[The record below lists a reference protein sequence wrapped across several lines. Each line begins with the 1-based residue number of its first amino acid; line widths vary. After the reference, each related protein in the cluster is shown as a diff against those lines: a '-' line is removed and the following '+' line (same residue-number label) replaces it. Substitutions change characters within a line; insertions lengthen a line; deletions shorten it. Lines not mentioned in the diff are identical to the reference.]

1 MTNLSNTANQQ
12 GTSPMPFG
20 RYTPFVPVDVPD
32 RTWPTKKVEKAPRWL
47 STDLRDGN
55 QALIDPMTPARK
67 LTMFEL
73 LVSMGY
79 KEIEVGFPSA
89 SQTDFDFV
97 RKLVEE
103 DRIPDDVQISVLTQA
118 REDLIERTVDS
129 LVGAPRATVHLYNAT
144 APLFQRVV
152 FNVTPDE
159 CRNIAVRGT
168 EMVMKYAEERLGGLV
183 GSEDFGYQYSPEI
196 FTQSDTDF
204 ALSVCEAVSD
214 VWQPEAGREI
224 ILNLPATVE
233 MSTPNTYADQ
243 IEYFGRGLTRREHSA
258 ISLHPHNDRGT
269 AVAATELGLMAG
281 ADRVEGCLFG
291 HGERTGNVDL
301 VTLGMNL
308 FSQGIDPQVDF
319 SDIDEVRRT
328 VEYCTNLPVHPRH
341 PYAGDL
347 VYTAFSGSHQDAI
360 KKGLEDLDRKAAA
373 LGVPAG
379 ELPWEAPY
387 LPIDPKD
394 VGRTYEAVIRVN
406 SQSGKG
412 GVAYVLKSEHKLDL
426 PRRAQIEFSRVV
438 QQRTDTEG
446 GEITPEEIWAVFR
459 SEYLD
464 REAPLKLNSVH
475 TSSAAG
481 EKDQLTVGVYV
492 DGERRELTGS
502 GNGPIN
508 AFTNALNELVEAEQ
522 DAGNPAYA
530 SRGEV
535 RVLDYHEHALSSGGD
550 AIAAA
555 YVECA
560 VGEKVLWGVGLD
572 ANIVTASLKAV
583 ISAVNRG

>member
-1 MTNLSNTANQQ
+1 MTTPFTVPSQQ
-12 GTSPMPFG
+12 PSGMPFG
-20 RYTPFVPVDVPD
+20 RYTAFEPVTVPD
-32 RTWPTKKVEKAPRWL
+32 RTWPDQRITQAPRWL

-55 QALIDPMTPARK
+55 QALIDPMSPTRK
-67 LTMFEL
+67 LMMFEL
-73 LVSMGY
+73 LVKMGY

-89 SQTDFDFV
+89 SETDFAFV
-97 RKLVEE
+97 RQLVEE
-103 DRIPDDVQISVLTQA
+103 DRIPDDVRISVLTQA
-118 REDLIERTVDS
+118 REDLIERTVQS
-129 LVGAPRATVHLYNAT
+129 LVGTDRATVHLYNAT

-152 FNVTPDE
+152 FGVTPEE
-159 CRNIAVRGT
+159 CLAIAVRGT
-168 EMVMKYAEERLGGLV
+168 EMVVKYAEELLGDC
-183 GSEDFGYQYSPEI
+183 EFGYQYSPEI

-243 IEYFGRGLTRREHSA
+243 IEYFGRGLTRREHSV

-291 HGERTGNVDL
+291 HGERTGNVCL

-328 VEYCTNLPVHPRH
+328 VEYCTQLPVHPRH

-360 KKGLEDLDRKAAA
+360 KKGLEDLERKAEEQ
-373 LGVPAG
+373 GVPVS
-379 ELPWEAPY
+379 EIDWEAPY

-394 VGRTYEAVIRVN
+394 VGRSYEAVIRVN

-412 GVAYVLKSEHKLDL
+412 GVAYVLKAEHKLDL
-426 PRRAQIEFSRVV
+426 PRRAQIEFSRVI
-438 QQRTDTEG
+438 QQRTDAEG
-446 GEITPEEIWAVFR
+446 GEVTPEEIWSVFR
-459 SEYLD
+459 AEYLD
-464 REAPLKLNSVH
+464 QDAPLRLNSVH

-481 EKDQLTVGVYV
+481 EKDQLEVNVYV
-492 DGERRELTGS
+492 DGEVRTLQGE
-502 GNGPIN
+502 GNGPIA
-508 AFTNALNELVEAEQ
+508 AFVDAINALPEGF
-522 DAGNPAYA
+522 D
-530 SRGEV
+530 V
-535 RVLDYHEHALSSGGD
+535 RVLDYAEHALSSGGD

-560 VGEKVLWGVGLD
+560 VGDQVLWGVGLD

-583 ISAVNRG
+583 TSAVNRSR

>member
-1 MTNLSNTANQQ
+1 MTNLSNSSNQQ
-12 GTSPMPFG
+12 KTSGMPHE
-20 RYTPFVPVDVPD
+20 RYRAFVPVDVPD
-32 RTWPTKKVEKAPRWL
+32 RTWPTKKITKAPRWL

-67 LTMFEL
+67 LRMFEL
-73 LVSMGY
+73 LVAMGY

-97 RKLVEE
+97 RKLIED

-118 REDLIERTVDS
+118 REDLISRTAES
-129 LVGAPRATVHLYNAT
+129 IAGAPRATIHLYNAT
-144 APLFQRVV
+144 AELFRRVV
-152 FNVTPDE
+152 FNVTPAE
-159 CRNIAVRGT
+159 CIGIAVRGT
-168 EMVMKYAEERLGGLV
+168 EMVMKYAEEYVPELIGT
-183 GSEDFGYQYSPEI
+183 EDFGYQYSPEI
-196 FTQSDTDF
+196 FTQTDTDY
-204 ALSVCEAVSD
+204 ALEVCERVSD

-308 FSQGIDPQVDF
+308 FSQGIDPQIDF
-319 SDIDEVRRT
+319 TVGGGIDEIRRT
-328 VEYCTNLPVHPRH
+328 VEYVTNINVHPRH

-360 KKGLEDLDRKAAA
+360 KKGLEDLDRIAAE
-373 LGVPAG
+373 AG
-379 ELPWEAPY
+379 KDVSEIPWEAPY

-412 GVAYVLKSEHKLDL
+412 GVAYLLKTEHSLDL

-438 QQRTDTEG
+438 QQHTDSEG
-446 GEITPEEIWAVFR
+446 GEVSPEEIWSIFSA
-459 SEYLD
+459 EYLE
-464 REAPLKLNSVH
+464 REEPYALESWSSV
-475 TSSAAG
+475 TDAEGGDQQVVDLRVRG
-481 EKDQLTVGVYV
+481 EARTYKGA
-492 DGERRELTGS
+492 
-502 GNGPIN
+502 GNGPVA
-508 AFTNALNELVEAEQ
+508 AFVDALKEAGAEI
-522 DAGNPAYA
+522 
-530 SRGEV
+530 
-535 RVLDYHEHALSSGGD
+535 RVLDYAEHALSAGGD
-550 AIAAA
+550 AAAAA
-555 YVECA
+555 YVECEIA
-560 VGEKVLWGVGLD
+560 GEIVWGIGIHE
-572 ANIVTASLKAV
+572 NIVTASLRAV
-583 ISAVNRG
+583 VCAANRAQAVTIPRG